1 MSKKYKCTVVE
12 TYTRTIEIP
21 DEVDIDDIDMSEV
34 YDFSCPD
41 DSDET
46 VTPIR
51 NDSVVDLVYIDE
63 CFEISVQERFSK
75 SLEDKPKQ
83 KPNTVAKG
91 TKLEDLF

>member
-21 DEVDIDDIDMSEV
+21 DDVDIADIDISEV

-41 DSDET
+41 DTEET
-46 VTPIR
+46 VIPIR
-51 NDSVVDLVYIDE
+51 NDSVVDLVYKDE

-75 SLEDKPKQ
+75 SLEDKPKT